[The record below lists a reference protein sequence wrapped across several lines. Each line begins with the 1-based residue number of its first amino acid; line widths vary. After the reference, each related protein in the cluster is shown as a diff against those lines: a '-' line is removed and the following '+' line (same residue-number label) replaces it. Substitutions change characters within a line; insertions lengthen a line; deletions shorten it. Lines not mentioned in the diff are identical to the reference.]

1 MIKKLVYIAVMA
13 LLLSCSKGGVEPL
26 LPEGES
32 GVPVAFSPSAD
43 WQTVSGAKSSGTKAL
58 IEDADDLKKYSISL
72 LGNAVRGGE
81 TYPVFKNHELSWS
94 SSEGWHYSPT
104 KYWIPEA
111 NYSFA
116 AFCPYAT
123 NDESIAVSI
132 SNGNVSVSGT
142 DSNPVITITDYNTA
156 HSNAKNED
164 LLFAKTV
171 RDNRSSED
179 YSQVEL
185 QFEHLLSCLTFNV
198 RNTSQDAITAVRDIA
213 LEGLLTLCD
222 ISIDLES
229 ATVTNKTDFSYN
241 FGGTERNGNS
251 TNSFLP
257 GGMGQ
262 SDFKPLFE
270 CESLTVLPQDT
281 YNKDIILAFTAYFG
295 EDDTKG
301 TPYTLNLGKIDS
313 IRKWEK
319 GKKYSYN
326 ISISS
331 KDIIFQVV
339 EVPWRE
345 HNVTL

>member
-1 MIKKLVYIAVMA
+1 MAVMA
-13 LLLSCSKGGVEPL
+13 LLLSCSKGGVEPF

-32 GVPVAFSPSAD
+32 GVPVAFLPSAD
-43 WQTVSGAKSSGTKAL
+43 WQPVSGVKSSGTKAL
-58 IEDADDLKKYSISL
+58 IEDDEDLKSYSISL

-81 TYPVFKNHELSWS
+81 TYPVFKNHQLEWS
-94 SSEGWHYSPT
+94 NSEGWHYSPL

-116 AFCPYAT
+116 AFCPYAG
-123 NDESIAVSI
+123 NSSGADVI
-132 SNGNVSVSGT
+132 SNGNVSVS
-142 DSNPVITITDYNTA
+142 DSDTNPTITISGYNTA

-179 YSQVEL
+179 YSQVN
-185 QFEHLLSCLTFNV
+185 LLSCLTFNV
-198 RNTSQDAITAVRDIA
+198 RNTSQDAITAVRDIT
-213 LEGLLTLCD
+213 LGGLYTLCD
-222 ISIDLES
+222 ISIGLES
-229 ATVTNKTDFSYN
+229 AIVTNKTDLSYN
-241 FGGTERNGNS
+241 FGGTERNGSSANPI
-251 TNSFLP
+251 LP
-257 GGMGQ
+257 SGMGE
-262 SDFKPLFE
+262 SAYLPLFE
-270 CESLTVLPQDT
+270 CGSLTVLPQDT

-301 TPYTLNLGKIDS
+301 TPYVLNLGKIDS
-313 IRKWEK
+313 IRKWEI

>member
-1 MIKKLVYIAVMA
+1 MA
-13 LLLSCSKGGVEPL
+13 LLLSCSKGGVEPF

-43 WQTVSGAKSSGTKAL
+43 WQPVSGVKSSGTKAL
-58 IEDADDLKKYSISL
+58 IENDGNLKSYSISL
-72 LGNAVRGGE
+72 LGNAVRGGD
-81 TYPVFKNHELSWS
+81 TYPVFKNHQLSWS
-94 SSEGWHYSPT
+94 NAEGWHYSPL

-116 AFCPYAT
+116 AFCPYAG
-123 NDESIAVSI
+123 NSSGARVI
-132 SNGNVSVSGT
+132 SNGNVSVS
-142 DSNPVITITDYNTA
+142 DSDTNPTITISGYNTA

-171 RDNRSSED
+171 RDNSTDED
-179 YSQVEL
+179 YSQVKL
-185 QFEHLLSCLTFNV
+185 QFEHLLSCLSFNV

-213 LEGLLTLCD
+213 LEGLYTLCD
-222 ISIDLES
+222 ISIGLES
-229 ATVTNKTDFSYN
+229 ATVTNKTDLSYP
-241 FGGTERNGNS
+241 FEGTERNDNS
-251 TNSFLP
+251 TNPFLP

-270 CESLTVLPQDT
+270 CGSLTVLPQDT

-295 EDDTKG
+295 EGDTKG
-301 TPYTLNLGKIDS
+301 TPYVLNLGTIDS